1 MDFIH
6 DKVEMSDFL
15 TEDFDFLVFD
25 LDDII
30 ENVGIIDEEED
41 DEEAKLLCYV
51 S

>member
-25 LDDII
+25 F
-30 ENVGIIDEEED
+30 EYRVEFVVEGCEVGDEFF
-41 DEEAKLLCYV
+41 
-51 S
+51 